1 MFMLWCNIIFMSMM
15 ADPLDVDMEGNMCT
29 PDGVGL
35 ADPVNAEIE
44 ENSSDGVR
52 LRADIFFVRHT

>member
-1 MFMLWCNIIFMSMM
+1 MSMM

-35 ADPVNAEIE
+35 ADPVNEDIE
-44 ENSSDGVR
+44 ENSFDGVR
-52 LRADIFFVRHT
+52 LRADIYKYCGLNLSLA